1 MDRYRLRRYPNEMG
15 ISYNVNE
22 PSLND
27 FQSEYDDEIN
37 FENPL
42 ADNNGSNYVD
52 PDKEATFKKFIGTS
66 VSLVSLLAENLL
78 SHPFVVLRRQCQV
91 HNKSNQYHVLP
102 INLVPVIC
110 HLHRHQGL
118 TTLWKGLGSALL
130 VRGMTL
136 GVEDLLSKITPW
148 PKEMY
153 RGMSVK
159 SFFQH
164 IFLKGVSFSII
175 MPYYCAS
182 LVETVQS
189 DIASEKPGM
198 LDVFREGTM
207 RLFNIG
213 GNSKG
218 RMLPVWILIFPTITF
233 GIIRYLFT
241 STVKAGTFRLLQV
254 HTKEI
259 NPSTSLPKD
268 ISNVG
273 LVHDLELNSSI
284 IAIVTS
290 DIVFYPFETILHRL
304 YLQGTR
310 TIIDNLDSGKSVVPI
325 LTNYNNPTDCFESCL
340 STEGVFGLYKGFG
353 ALMLQ
358 YMAHIF
364 LVQITK
370 FLLTEITAIYRGRR
384 SSNLPVKVQN
394 ELTIKDN
401 QLS

>member
-1 MDRYRLRRYPNEMG
+1 MIGIDRYRLKRYPNEVG
-15 ISYNVNE
+15 VLYDINE
-22 PSLND
+22 PHLND
-27 FQSEYDDEIN
+27 FSNGESNEIDL
-37 FENPL
+37 EHPDPVSSL
-42 ADNNGSNYVD
+42 VD

-66 VSLVSLLAENLL
+66 VSLVSLIAENLL

-91 HNKSNQYHVLP
+91 HNKSKQYHVLP
-102 INLVPVIC
+102 VTLVPVLC

-159 SFFQH
+159 AFFQH
-164 IFLKGVSFSII
+164 LLLKGVTFSLI

-198 LDVFREGTM
+198 LDVFREGTI
-207 RLFNIG
+207 RLFNLG

-218 RMLPVWILIFPTITF
+218 RMLPVWVLVLPTITF
-233 GIIRYLFT
+233 GIIRYLF
-241 STVKAGTFRLLQV
+241 SSAVKAGTFRLLQV
-254 HTKEI
+254 RSKES
-259 NPSTSLPKD
+259 NPSKALPKD
-268 ISNVG
+268 ITNVG
-273 LVHDLELNSSI
+273 LVHDIELNASI
-284 IAIVTS
+284 TATVAS
-290 DIVFYPFETILHRL
+290 DLIFYPFETILHRL

-310 TIIDNLDSGKSVVPI
+310 TIIDNLDSGRSVIPI
-325 LTNYNNPTDCFESCL
+325 LTNYNSPTDCFESCL

-353 ALMLQ
+353 ALLLQ
-358 YMAHIF
+358 YAAHIF
-364 LVQITK
+364 VVQVTK
-370 FLLTEITAIYRGRR
+370 FILTEVTAIYRGRR
-384 SSNLPVKVQN
+384 LPSLPAKVQN
-394 ELTIKDN
+394 ELVDDN
-401 QLS
+401 HLS